1 MPDRFTRENAKRSFQ
16 IRADQAV
23 ASGEARRVK
32 EKIEKLSNHNV
43 GEVGW
48 DAHADLQG
56 ESTLE
61 SLRV

>member
-1 MPDRFTRENAKRSFQ
+1 MTLMTDRFTRENAKRSFQ

-43 GEVGW
+43 GGV
-48 DAHADLQG
+48 D
-56 ESTLE
+56 S
-61 SLRV
+61 RYPC

>member
-1 MPDRFTRENAKRSFQ
+1 MADRFTRENAKRSFQ

-43 GEVGW
+43 GGG
-48 DAHADLQG
+48 D
-56 ESTLE
+56 S
-61 SLRV
+61 RYPC